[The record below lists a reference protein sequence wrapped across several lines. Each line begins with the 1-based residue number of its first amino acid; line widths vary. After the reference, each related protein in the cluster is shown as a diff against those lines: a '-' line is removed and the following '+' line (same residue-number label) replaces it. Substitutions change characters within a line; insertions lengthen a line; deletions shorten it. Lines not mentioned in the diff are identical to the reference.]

1 MRKRTSEQTTPSVS
15 SSKGSFKIAKS
26 PPKRPKAEQTMTY
39 GVPCIIRYYQ
49 VADFKL
55 WHVITKDD
63 KNDAFVKNI
72 VDEIRSD
79 ADCTL
84 RRKYNFKGDV
94 TRRVSLSQDE
104 PMRNGRKSYE
114 RKFLLQCIDEDAYD
128 FPEEEYEKDLA
139 TARELQKV
147 RFASSF
153 CL

>member
-63 KNDAFVKNI
+63 KNDAFVKKH
-72 VDEIRSD
+72 
-79 ADCTL
+79 
-84 RRKYNFKGDV
+84 RR
-94 TRRVSLSQDE
+94 
-104 PMRNGRKSYE
+104 
-114 RKFLLQCIDEDAYD
+114 
-128 FPEEEYEKDLA
+128 
-139 TARELQKV
+139 
-147 RFASSF
+147 
-153 CL
+153 